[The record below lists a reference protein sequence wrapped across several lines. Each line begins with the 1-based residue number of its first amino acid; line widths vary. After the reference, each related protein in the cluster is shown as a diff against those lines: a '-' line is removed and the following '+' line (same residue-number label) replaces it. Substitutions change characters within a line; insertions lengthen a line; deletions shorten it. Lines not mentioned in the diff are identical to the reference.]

1 MKRIL
6 HLVLIA
12 LLLISCKKEKEERE
26 YERLMIGKWRT
37 TASTMAI
44 LTSDDEIVQELDNMP
59 YVGADTWEFEK
70 DSVTFRSPNGS
81 GRYRWVVSTSGDKK
95 VVNITHKGEQPYGY
109 GTLIIK
115 SLDNAKIVFETKGV
129 IMPTLENPK
138 TTKYKT
144 TTTISK

>member
-1 MKRIL
+1 MKKL
-6 HLVLIA
+6 YYLLLIA
-12 LLLISCKKEKEERE
+12 LLTISCKKENEERE
-26 YERLMIGKWRT
+26 YESLMIGKWKT

-59 YVGADTWEFEK
+59 YVAQDTWEFEK
-70 DSVTFRSPNGS
+70 DSVNFSSPNGN

-115 SLDNAKIVFETKGV
+115 SLDNAKMVFETKGV